1 MPLPKPK
8 NTEVEGQWNNRCMD
22 DPTMKK
28 EYSSVEQRFAV
39 CQSLW
44 KKSKMETIRDLKS
57 GK

>member
-44 KKSKMETIRDLKS
+44 KKSKMETIRDLKTQ
-57 GK
+57 